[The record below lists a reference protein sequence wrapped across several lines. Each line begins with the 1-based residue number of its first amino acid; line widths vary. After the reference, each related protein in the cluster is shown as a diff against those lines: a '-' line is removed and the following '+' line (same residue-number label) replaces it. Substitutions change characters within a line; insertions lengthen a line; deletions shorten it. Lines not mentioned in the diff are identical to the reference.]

1 MIDLW
6 AEKYRPDSV
15 DDYVFSDPGQKQ
27 QVEDWIKQG
36 TIGHLLFSGSA
47 GIGKTTLAKILIKQ
61 LGVEDYDVL
70 QINASRD
77 NGVDFIKERIE
88 GFVQTIPFGKFKVVL
103 LDEADYL
110 SINAQAVLRGLMETY
125 AENARFIMTCNYPH
139 KIIPA
144 LHSRCQGFHFEKL
157 DHTEYTARIA
167 TVLVTENI
175 AFDLDIL
182 DSYVKVAYP
191 DLRKCLNNT
200 QMNSIQGELK
210 LPNVNSSSSDYRLEM
225 VELLK
230 KGKLREARTLLC
242 SKVRPEE
249 MEDLFR
255 FFYDNL
261 NLFSSTTQGQDEA
274 IIIIRRACVSHTSCG
289 DAEINLSA
297 CLTELMG
304 INT

>member
-103 LDEADYL
+103 LDECLD
-110 SINAQAVLRGLMETY
+110 
-125 AENARFIMTCNYPH
+125 ENT
-139 KIIPA
+139 
-144 LHSRCQGFHFEKL
+144 
-157 DHTEYTARIA
+157 
-167 TVLVTENI
+167 LVTILRNNEEKDIKIKDLLDESDLVKSFNINKGQIEWKSFTLFYKGVQDTLEIEFENGEI
-175 AFDLDIL
+175 VVCTPDHKWYVEDING
-182 DSYVKVAYP
+182 DSVVVKA
-191 DLRKCLNNT
+191 
-200 QMNSIQGELK
+200 SELHHYMHV
-210 LPNVNSSSSDYRLEM
+210 L
-225 VELLK
+225 
-230 KGKLREARTLLC
+230 
-242 SKVRPEE
+242 
-249 MEDLFR
+249 
-255 FFYDNL
+255 
-261 NLFSSTTQGQDEA
+261 
-274 IIIIRRACVSHTSCG
+274 TS
-289 DAEINLSA
+289 
-297 CLTELMG
+297 
-304 INT
+304 

>member
-61 LGVEDYDVL
+61 LGVEDYDVI

-103 LDEADYL
+103 LDEADYR
-110 SINAQAVLRGLMETY
+110 SISAQAVLRGLMETY

-139 KIIPA
+139 KISPA

-167 TVLVTENI
+167 TILVTENI
-175 AFDLDIL
+175 EFDLDIL
-182 DSYVKVAYP
+182 DTYVKVAYP

-200 QMNSIQGELK
+200 QMNSIQGVLK

-230 KGKLREARTLLC
+230 KKQLREARTLLC

-261 NLFSSTTQGQDEA
+261 NLISSTTQGQDEA
-274 IIIIRRACVSHTSCG
+274 IIILRRAYVSHTSCG
-289 DAEINLSA
+289 DSEINLSA
-297 CLTELMG
+297 CMTELMG